1 MENNQNFMF
10 FVVLFKI
17 NNKNKHKN
25 KNKIIY

>member
-17 NNKNKHKN
+17 NNKNKNKN